1 MFKINLDV
9 PRYESLVDIKTTDGR
24 GFTPD
29 ELAEQCVQ
37 KIISVSDNAH
47 PGVRDQA
54 RAFSKHIEKLIAYY
68 MRQAIRSDRTT
79 VYNALNDAGH
89 PELAEL
95 IRRLYHGLYWKLH
108 VYFFQ
113 ERAS

>member
-1 MFKINLDV
+1 MFKV
-9 PRYESLVDIKTTDGR
+9 EMSLPKDTPVVEVRTTENR

-29 ELAEQCVQ
+29 EIAEQCAQ
-37 KIISVSDNAH
+37 KIISVSDDTH
-47 PGVRDQA
+47 PAIRDQA
-54 RAFSKHIEKLIAYY
+54 RAFSKHVEKLIAFY

-95 IRRLYHGLYWKLH
+95 IRRL
-108 VYFFQ
+108 
-113 ERAS
+113 

>member
-1 MFKINLDV
+1 MFTVEMNLPKDTPV
-9 PRYESLVDIKTTDGR
+9 VGVRTTENR

-29 ELAEQCVQ
+29 ELAQQCVK
-37 KIISVSDNAH
+37 KIISVSDTSH
-47 PGVRDQA
+47 PGIRDQA
-54 RAFSKHIEKLIAYY
+54 RAFSKHVEKLIAFY

-95 IRRLYHGLYWKLH
+95 IRRL
-108 VYFFQ
+108 
-113 ERAS
+113 